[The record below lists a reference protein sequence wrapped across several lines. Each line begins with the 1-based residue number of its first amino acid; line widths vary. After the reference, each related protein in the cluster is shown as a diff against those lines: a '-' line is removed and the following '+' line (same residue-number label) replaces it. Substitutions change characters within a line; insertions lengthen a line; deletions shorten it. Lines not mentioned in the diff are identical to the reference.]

1 MFAVEFTVGEKRG
14 LESKTNKCV
23 LYCRRSEKFPMV
35 GIQLGMPAGHACFP
49 KCPGESV
56 WAGLLP
62 FQQGASG
69 LSSGLSPCC
78 PLCQHTLPTA
88 PLAQLKLLPS
98 PTLKC
103 TATDF

>member
-23 LYCRRSEKFPMV
+23 LYCRSEKFPMV

-62 FQQGASG
+62 FQQGA
-69 LSSGLSPCC
+69 LLPQ
-78 PLCQHTLPTA
+78 CQHTLPTA

-103 TATDF
+103 AATDF